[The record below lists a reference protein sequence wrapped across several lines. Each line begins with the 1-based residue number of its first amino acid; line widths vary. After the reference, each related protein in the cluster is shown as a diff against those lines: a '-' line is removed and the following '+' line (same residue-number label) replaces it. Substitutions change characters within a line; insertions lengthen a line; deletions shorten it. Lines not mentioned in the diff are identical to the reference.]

1 MTEQAKTAQLMEIP
15 VRTAVAD
22 WVEASSM
29 WMLSEPHMEDGT
41 RVEFVASLTSGR
53 LRDLVAATRDGDL
66 IYTQDGELLM
76 LVMTGIDAH
85 GNQESYSVDEQF
97 ERIGYAA
104 TR

>member
-22 WVEASSM
+22 WVEASM
-29 WMLSEPHMEDGT
+29 WMLSEPHMDEGT

-85 GNQESYSVDEQF
+85 GNQESFSVDEQF
-97 ERIGYAA
+97 ERIGYAT